1 MIVLIDVSEW
11 IGFQQRSQ
19 INLHRRQTKMK
30 DEKQRNTFVT
40 LKSALK
46 KATLSAVLA
55 GGLLIPTA
63 QAAEISASRQP
74 LDQRVKIVSEAL
86 RKKLSENQNALDPT
100 QAENSTSS
108 DELLAQ
114 WGNWRNVWYNWNNA
128 WYNWANW
135 AN

>member
-1 MIVLIDVSEW
+1 
-11 IGFQQRSQ
+11 
-19 INLHRRQTKMK
+19 MK
-30 DEKQRNTFVT
+30 DEKQRNTLVT

-135 AN
+135 ANWANWINY